1 MSTKHGNSPAMTE
14 AKKQVETKIT
24 PVQITCVS
32 SSYGMPLPERS
43 ISYSVDASVAA
54 KENAKK

>member
-1 MSTKHGNSPAMTE
+1 MHIKHANSPAKTE
-14 AKKQVETKIT
+14 PTKQVETKVA

-43 ISYSVDASVAA
+43 ISYSVDASVTT
-54 KENAKK
+54 KDNAKK